1 MLGCKIGKNKW
12 GGLEKWWRDNKQGGS
27 INRGGRTN
35 LLQTIV
41 GEALLRMSRVE
52 NWYELNKRGLPAY

>member
-1 MLGCKIGKNKW
+1 M
-12 GGLEKWWRDNKQGGS
+12 ERVNKQGGS

-41 GEALLRMSRVE
+41 GEALIRASRVE
-52 NWYELNKRGLPAY
+52 NWSQINKRGLPAY

>member
-1 MLGCKIGKNKW
+1 M
-12 GGLEKWWRDNKQGGS
+12 ERVNKQGGS

-52 NWYELNKRGLPAY
+52 NWYEIYKRGGSINRGDRK

>member
-1 MLGCKIGKNKW
+1 MERVNK
-12 GGLEKWWRDNKQGGS
+12 RGGS

-35 LLQTIV
+35 LLQTIE
-41 GEALLRMSRVE
+41 GEALISVSRVE